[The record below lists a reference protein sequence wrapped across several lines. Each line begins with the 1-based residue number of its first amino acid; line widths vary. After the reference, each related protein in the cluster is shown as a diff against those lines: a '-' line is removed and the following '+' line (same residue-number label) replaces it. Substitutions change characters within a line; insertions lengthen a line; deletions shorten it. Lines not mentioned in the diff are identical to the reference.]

1 MSSFLFYTIIFIT
14 ISVPVGIIIF
24 DFFDIRF
31 EVYGN
36 YLLWFIAMAIFNAI
50 LPYEQISIFDDDIL
64 SKVKKGISNIT
75 TPASASASGAMPTAV
90 AVFEQNIVNN
100 PEGKT
105 ISDSGMN
112 LKTTTAAL
120 PRNVSTTTT
129 NNNNNPFANLKK
141 SDKPKKSDKSQNKA
155 YNTNGDRMV
164 NTGLRSLNN
173 YSKGSSIFNT
183 RGLFG
188 LFK

>member
-24 DFFDIRF
+24 EFFDIKF

-50 LPYEQISIFDDDIL
+50 LPYKQISIFDDDIL
-64 SKVKKGISNIT
+64 SKITKSISNIT
-75 TPASASASGAMPTAV
+75 TPASASAPIPTTSALPIGV

-105 ISDSGMN
+105 ISDSGEKRI
-112 LKTTTAAL
+112 L
-120 PRNVSTTTT
+120 
-129 NNNNNPFANLKK
+129 
-141 SDKPKKSDKSQNKA
+141 
-155 YNTNGDRMV
+155 
-164 NTGLRSLNN
+164 
-173 YSKGSSIFNT
+173 
-183 RGLFG
+183 
-188 LFK
+188 

>member
-24 DFFDIRF
+24 EFFDIKF

-50 LPYEQISIFDDDIL
+50 LPYKQISIFDDDIL
-64 SKVKKGISNIT
+64 SKITKSISNIT
-75 TPASASASGAMPTAV
+75 TPASASASAPIPTTSALPIGV

-105 ISDSGMN
+105 ISDSGEKRI
-112 LKTTTAAL
+112 L
-120 PRNVSTTTT
+120 
-129 NNNNNPFANLKK
+129 
-141 SDKPKKSDKSQNKA
+141 
-155 YNTNGDRMV
+155 
-164 NTGLRSLNN
+164 
-173 YSKGSSIFNT
+173 
-183 RGLFG
+183 
-188 LFK
+188 

>member
-24 DFFDIRF
+24 EFFDIKF

-50 LPYEQISIFDDDIL
+50 LPYKQISIFDDDIL
-64 SKVKKGISNIT
+64 SKITKSISNIT
-75 TPASASASGAMPTAV
+75 TPASASASASASAPIPTTSALPIGV

-105 ISDSGMN
+105 ISDSGEKRI
-112 LKTTTAAL
+112 L
-120 PRNVSTTTT
+120 
-129 NNNNNPFANLKK
+129 
-141 SDKPKKSDKSQNKA
+141 
-155 YNTNGDRMV
+155 
-164 NTGLRSLNN
+164 
-173 YSKGSSIFNT
+173 
-183 RGLFG
+183 
-188 LFK
+188 

>member
-50 LPYEQISIFDDDIL
+50 LPYKQISIFDDDIL
-64 SKVKKGISNIT
+64 SKVKKSISNIT
-75 TPASASASGAMPTAV
+75 TPASASGAMPTAV

-100 PEGKT
+100 PEGNT

-112 LKTTTAAL
+112 LKTTTSAL
-120 PRNVSTTTT
+120 PRNVSTT
-129 NNNNNPFANLKK
+129 
-141 SDKPKKSDKSQNKA
+141 
-155 YNTNGDRMV
+155 NTNT
-164 NTGLRSLNN
+164 NTNTKKKKNDSFSNLTPTKSKKNVYKRN
-173 YSKGSSIFNT
+173 YRNKQISKILFQN
-183 RGLFG
+183 LFG
-188 LFK
+188 VGGLLN

>member
-24 DFFDIRF
+24 EFFDIRF

-50 LPYEQISIFDDDIL
+50 LPYKQISIFDDDIL
-64 SKVKKGISNIT
+64 SKITKSISNIT
-75 TPASASASGAMPTAV
+75 TPASASASASASAPIPTTSALPIGV

-105 ISDSGMN
+105 ISDSGEKRI
-112 LKTTTAAL
+112 L
-120 PRNVSTTTT
+120 
-129 NNNNNPFANLKK
+129 
-141 SDKPKKSDKSQNKA
+141 
-155 YNTNGDRMV
+155 
-164 NTGLRSLNN
+164 
-173 YSKGSSIFNT
+173 
-183 RGLFG
+183 
-188 LFK
+188 